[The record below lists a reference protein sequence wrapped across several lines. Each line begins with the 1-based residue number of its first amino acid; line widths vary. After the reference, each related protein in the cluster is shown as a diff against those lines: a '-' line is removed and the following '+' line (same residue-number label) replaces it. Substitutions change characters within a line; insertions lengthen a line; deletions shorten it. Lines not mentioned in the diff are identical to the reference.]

1 MRRRCVREVG
11 FCWFVFD
18 RKDLF
23 AAILLHF
30 SPLDPSV
37 PECYAALVSLR
48 NLVRAMDS
56 NQPNTQRR
64 RSERISE
71 SVPLIVRGIDLL
83 GQPFEER
90 TSTLA
95 LNLHGCRY
103 SSKHHLPR
111 NSWIT
116 LEVPQRGEPRNVRAR
131 VAWIQRPHSV
141 REFFQIAVELE
152 SPANVWGMGT
162 SPESWQNVASLPG
175 QDNPWATKERIMS
188 DMTNPTDD
196 FESAR
201 SAFAPEP
208 VPEPGNPFLHDWKA
222 EIEREAN
229 RAAESAAARVA
240 DRIRT
245 AIEKLEGFSS
255 GLGAKQDE
263 FVGAMRSEFERSLA
277 QARELLQELE
287 RRAASLRAESD
298 DAAESASRMAQARLQ
313 IEAAEAALAAKPNS
327 SASQQE
333 TAAAEAV
340 AANWRERLESEMA
353 AAQAQ
358 WNELL
363 QFSLDD
369 SVERLA
375 QQLAGRSEEVLR
387 GTEQAISSR
396 FAELSDPLGQL
407 THEARQTLSDLQ
419 SALQK
424 EIAQARSSLAEI
436 ERSTNRLK
444 DYSGQLEAASHDT
457 VNELHRRLENILEA
471 QTDEMRQRVERLAND
486 AQERLGPALDDLSQQ
501 LAQRTIAEVQS
512 KVAPHVERVPELL
525 RELSARELQAEGS
538 LRLFRERLRQVADSN
553 QREASAQLASTLADL
568 RNDFESAR
576 REALEKWNE
585 ELDAGG
591 VRAAHAAAESI
602 GRSSEWFQQEAR
614 ARMQV
619 LVEQMLTTAAGTFD
633 EKTAEAARQFETKLD
648 EQSAGR
654 IAQIHQELDG
664 VTNELSGRAR
674 NEIAAAAEAA
684 AASFGQVLRGISEEE
699 AAQFTSNSR
708 AILGERQR
716 EFEQF
721 AAGAMQNLESSASA
735 SVGRF
740 QAQMASQVETSVG
753 EGRNALRSEFASM
766 VEGFRADRESYKS
779 EWAAGLDR
787 LSAEAAAKHQERL
800 QATSDSWVVS
810 SVRRLN
816 EHGQSA
822 VESLIRSADKSLR
835 DSCSKV
841 FEELAEMLRQ
851 TKSIADAAA
860 FAPPPGYDATESPAS
875 HQHSASGD

>member
-1 MRRRCVREVG
+1 
-11 FCWFVFD
+11 
-18 RKDLF
+18 
-23 AAILLHF
+23 
-30 SPLDPSV
+30 
-37 PECYAALVSLR
+37 
-48 NLVRAMDS
+48 MDS

-116 LEVPQRGEPRNVRAR
+116 IEVPRGGELRNVRAR

-152 SPANVWGMGT
+152 SPANVWGMDPA
-162 SPESWQNVASLPG
+162 PESWRDAASVPG
-175 QDNPWATKERIMS
+175 PENPWGTKETIMS
-188 DMTNPTDD
+188 DMTNPSNE
-196 FESAR
+196 FESA
-201 SAFAPEP
+201 SSTFAAEP
-208 VPEPGNPFLHDWKA
+208 VPEPGNPLLHNWKA
-222 EIEREAN
+222 EIEREAS
-229 RAAESAAARVA
+229 RAAESAAAQA
-240 DRIRT
+240 GDRIRT
-245 AIEKLEGFSS
+245 AIEELESFSS
-255 GLGAKQDE
+255 GLSAKQDE
-263 FVGAMRSEFERSLA
+263 FLGALRAEFEGSLA
-277 QARELLQELE
+277 QARELLYELD
-287 RRAASLRAESD
+287 RKAASLRAESD
-298 DAAESASRMAQARLQ
+298 AAAESTRRMAQARLQ
-313 IEAAEAALAAKPNS
+313 IEAAEAALAAKPNDG
-327 SASQQE
+327 ALQEE
-333 TAAAEAV
+333 TAATDAA
-340 AANWRERLESEMA
+340 AANWRARLESEMA
-353 AAQAQ
+353 AARAQ

-387 GTEQAISSR
+387 GTEQTIFNR

-407 THEARQTLSDLQ
+407 TNDARQTLAGLR
-419 SALQK
+419 SALEQ
-424 EIAQARSSLAEI
+424 EIAQARSSLSEI
-436 ERSTNRLK
+436 EHSTSRLK

-471 QTDEMRQRVERLAND
+471 QTDEMRRRVERLANE
-486 AQERLGPALDDLSQQ
+486 AHVRLGPALDALGQQ
-501 LAQRTIAEVQS
+501 LAERTIADVQS
-512 KVAPHVERVPELL
+512 KVSPHVERVPELL

-538 LRLFRERLRQVADSN
+538 LRLFRERLRQVTQN
-553 QREASAQLASTLADL
+553 NEREASAQLASTLTNL

-576 REALEKWNE
+576 REALAKWTE

-591 VRAAHAAAESI
+591 VRASHVAAESI

-619 LVEQMLTTAAGTFD
+619 LVEQTLATATATFD
-633 EKTAEAARQFETKLD
+633 DKTAEAARQFETKLD

-654 IAQIHQELDG
+654 VAQIHQQLDG

-674 NEIAAAAEAA
+674 GEIAAAAEAA
-684 AASFGQVLRGISEEE
+684 AASFGQVLRGISEQE
-699 AAQFTSNSR
+699 AAQFTSSSR
-708 AILGERQR
+708 AILAERQQ
-716 EFEQF
+716 EFEHF
-721 AAGAMQNLESSASA
+721 TAGAMRNLEAGASA
-735 SVGRF
+735 SVDRF
-740 QAQMASQVETSVG
+740 QAQMASQIETSVG
-753 EGRNALRSEFASM
+753 EGRNALASEFASM
-766 VEGFRADRESYKS
+766 VEGFRADREAYKS
-779 EWAAGLDR
+779 EWAAGLDQ
-787 LSAEAAAKHQERL
+787 LSAEAAARHQERL
-800 QATSDSWVVS
+800 QTTSDSWMVS

-841 FEELAEMLRQ
+841 FEDLAVMLRQ
-851 TKSIADAAA
+851 TKSIADAVG
-860 FAPPPGYDATESPAS
+860 FVPPPAYDTEESATPR
-875 HQHSASGD
+875 QQSASI